1 MTLTEKKHNI
11 SDDQIVKYLE
21 LVERRLF
28 ILLHSGVDW
37 KPEYESELATINQ
50 ELADLRPLVEQEHER
65 RGGGAGQVKQVLNV
79 RDVMEAL
86 EVSESKAYGII
97 KKLNQEL
104 EAKGYIVVRGKISRV
119 YFEEKLYGI
128 RATPG

>member
-1 MTLTEKKHNI
+1 M
-11 SDDQIVKYLE
+11 SDKQVVRYLE
-21 LVERRLF
+21 LVNRSLF
-28 ILLHSGVDW
+28 ILTHSGIDW
-37 KPEYESELATINQ
+37 KPEYGSELEAIDQ
-50 ELADLRPLVEQEHER
+50 ELAELRPLVEQEHECR
-65 RGGGAGQVKQVLNV
+65 DERTERVKQVLSV

-104 EAKGYIVVRGKISRV
+104 EAQGYITVRGKVSRV

-128 RATPG
+128 TSG